1 MTPLIVQV
9 IATLLAR
16 IRFPWRD
23 AARIGMAVLFF
34 FTAVAHFTSIG
45 RDMASMIPPPFTG
58 AMWIVYVTGM
68 LEALGAIGLLTVR
81 FRRAAAICLI
91 ALLIAMFPANAYAA
105 MHGVLL
111 RGEPASALWWRAPL
125 QLLWIATLWWSTVAV
140 RRVAEV
146 QAAR

>member
-9 IATLLAR
+9 VATLLAR
-16 IRFPWRD
+16 IKFSWRD

-34 FTAVAHFTSIG
+34 FTAAAHFTSIG

-58 AMWIVYVTGM
+58 AMWIVYVTGV
-68 LEALGAIGLLTVR
+68 LEALGAIGLLTAR

-105 MHGVLL
+105 INGVLL
-111 RGEPASALWWRAPL
+111 RGQPASALWWRAPL

-140 RRVAEV
+140 QGRV
-146 QAAR
+146 RDM